1 MAALT
6 FRQGTLYTDENGKGF
21 LLINHNPMA
30 LQSLQIPAENGVFN
44 CAAAAPL
51 AIDDLIAIRKAG
63 TLQDRGDVPPEVLAE
78 ILTKILADTQLP
90 ESDRPLLENILQE
103 VRHG

>member
-1 MAALT
+1 MSGLS

-63 TLQDRGDVPPEVLAE
+63 TQQDRGDVPPEVLAGVLAE
-78 ILTKILADTQLP
+78 ILKNPQLP

>member
-1 MAALT
+1 MAGLT

-30 LQSLQIPAENGVFN
+30 LQSLQVPADNGFFN
-44 CAAAAPL
+44 TSAASPL
-51 AIDDLIAIRKAG
+51 AIDDLIALRKTG
-63 TLQDRGDVPPEVLAE
+63 TLQDKGDVPPEVLAAVLSE
-78 ILTKILADTQLP
+78 ILAAPQSP

>member
-1 MAALT
+1 MSGLS

-30 LQSLQIPAENGVFN
+30 LQSLQVPADNGVYN
-44 CAAAAPL
+44 SSAASPL
-51 AIDDLIAIRKAG
+51 AIDDLIDIRKEG
-63 TLQDRGDVPPEVLAE
+63 TLQDRGDVPPEVLAAVLSE
-78 ILTKILADTQLP
+78 ILADSQIP

-103 VRHG
+103 VHHG

>member
-1 MAALT
+1 MSGLS

-30 LQSLQIPAENGVFN
+30 LQSLQIPAENGVFD

-63 TLQDRGDVPPEVLAE
+63 TLQDRGDVPPEVLAAVLSE
-78 ILTKILADTQLP
+78 ILAAPQIP